1 VRLKGLFGLTRKAIE
16 VGLTHPVPLVTHAEL
31 RGPLAT
37 DTTTGRV
44 LAGRLA
50 GLYVDFRFNTQL
62 GPRPVQEVS
71 TLGNVVTNLKRVVY
85 YVTAADRLLC
95 NPSTSIQS
103 GLDTVN
109 RSGRQTVLLGS
120 IVAKRK
126 GIFVERQIAESEFG
140 TDGSGLVDTPDPN
153 EYNSYPTDS
162 GSDSDD
168 EENDQGVLK
177 RANLGPY

>member
-1 VRLKGLFGLTRKAIE
+1 MKILSTIQYE
-16 VGLTHPVPLVTHAEL
+16 VTYDSFV
-31 RGPLAT
+31 
-37 DTTTGRV
+37 
-44 LAGRLA
+44 
-50 GLYVDFRFNTQL
+50 YNTLL

-71 TLGNVVTNLKRVVY
+71 TLGNAVANLKKAVY

-95 NPSTSIQS
+95 NPSISIQS

-109 RSGRQTVLLGS
+109 QSGRQTVLLGS
-120 IVAKRK
+120 LTAKRK
-126 GIFVERQIAESEFG
+126 GIFVESQIAESEFG

-168 EENDQGVLK
+168 EESGQGVLK